1 MIDFFM
7 NNILLTTSLL
17 HYFHIW
23 YINGFSFSTVDL
35 TLFMMTNR
43 IFNSLKSNFKKFIEY
58 HTLRKL
64 LDERYPNLNQLD
76 LNHEKRC
83 PICLDQ
89 MDMSTGKKL
98 ECNHGFHLNCI
109 KKWVQTS
116 FTCPVCRKSIFGKDS
131 KDCTNWNLPVSFEIV
146 HNEHED

>member
-1 MIDFFM
+1 M

-43 IFNSLKSNFKKFIEY
+43 IFNTLKTNFKKFIEY
-58 HTLRKL
+58 HTLKKL
-64 LDERYPNLNQLD
+64 LDERYPNLQEED
-76 LNHEKRC
+76 LNKEKRC

-89 MDMSTGKKL
+89 MDTCSGKKL
-98 ECNHGFHLNCI
+98 DCTHGFHLNCI

-116 FTCPVCRKSIFGKDS
+116 ITCPVCRKSIFEKDS
-131 KDCTNWNLPVSFEIV
+131 KEYNAWVMPVSFEIV
-146 HNEHED
+146 QNENGNQ